1 MSFRVFMSNVS
12 IINVFYRIFV
22 SEAIFK
28 TRIIKTKRTRTTFFN
43 LTLLPSCNYLGG
55 LVLFDNN
62 ASWHW
67 TMACRNWELQSVLPI
82 SSYKVWIESVQYF
95 FCDCYVCICVF
106 LLILL
111 CISYLNTILHFCS
124 FLLFSLFGTANTQ
137 NILFKDKY
145 FALLYWT
152 SQLYLSTNFIYL
164 YVKYYQF
171 FQCFVLYV
179 LFASPFTSAW
189 RYREKSW
196 SKEWSN

>member
-1 MSFRVFMSNVS
+1 MPVDIEQWRAGIGNFNGCCQYPVARIELRVYNIFSAIVMS
-12 IINVFYRIFV
+12 
-22 SEAIFK
+22 A
-28 TRIIKTKRTRTTFFN
+28 
-43 LTLLPSCNYLGG
+43 
-55 LVLFDNN
+55 
-62 ASWHW
+62 
-67 TMACRNWELQSVLPI
+67 
-82 SSYKVWIESVQYF
+82 
-95 FCDCYVCICVF
+95 CVF

-111 CISYLNTILHFCS
+111 CISNLNTILHFCS

-189 RYREKSW
+189 RYRGILAQRVVRLKIFHAVIGTSIV
-196 SKEWSN
+196 